1 MAIPAERVLAVQVD
15 DGPAQAEE
23 NLIEATLHN
32 RLVPG
37 EGAFDVAGY
46 LGSLRSIGARAPI
59 GVEVFSDDLHALGAT
74 EAARRAAE
82 ATRAL
87 LAEIEEESHE
97 REGE

>member
-1 MAIPAERVLAVQVD
+1 
-15 DGPAQAEE
+15 
-23 NLIEATLHN
+23 LHN

-37 EGAFDVAGY
+37 EGAFDLAGY
-46 LGSLRSIGARAPI
+46 LRSLRSIGALAPI